1 MKQTANPAETA
12 DIRETLGIDG
22 PGARRQG
29 RRRWLLGGAAVVVAA
44 VFIFL
49 AWRGG
54 RERNAVTY
62 RTEEVRRGSLTVT
75 VTATGELEPVNQ
87 VEVGTE
93 ISGIVETVAVDYNA
107 PVRLGQLLAKINTD
121 KLEAQVLQARAALEV
136 AEARLLESQATV
148 LEASNEL
155 ARLRHVR
162 ELSDGKVPSQHDLD
176 AAEAKRKRAEA
187 EEVIARAQ
195 ITEAR
200 ATLEA
205 IETDLAK
212 ATIRAPID
220 GIVLNR
226 QVEIGQT
233 VAATFQTPVLFTLAE
248 DLTRMELAVDVDEAD
263 VGRVAVGQR
272 ATFTVDAYP
281 DRNFEA
287 RVVEVRFAPET
298 VEGVVT
304 YETLLSVDNTDLLLR
319 PGMTATADIIV
330 ETVDDAVLVAN
341 AALRF
346 TPPEP
351 EIRPRRIGGILPPPP
366 GASVRQ
372 PAEVPDAG
380 ASQRVWVLREGKPVP
395 IELIVGATDGEMTEV
410 ASGEVEPGLE
420 LLVDF
425 DGGED

>member
-1 MKQTANPAETA
+1 
-12 DIRETLGIDG
+12 
-22 PGARRQG
+22 
-29 RRRWLLGGAAVVVAA
+29 
-44 VFIFL
+44 
-49 AWRGG
+49 
-54 RERNAVTY
+54 
-62 RTEEVRRGSLTVT
+62 
-75 VTATGELEPVNQ
+75 
-87 VEVGTE
+87 
-93 ISGIVETVAVDYNA
+93 
-107 PVRLGQLLAKINTD
+107 
-121 KLEAQVLQARAALEV
+121 
-136 AEARLLESQATV
+136 V
-148 LEASNEL
+148 LEATNEL

-162 ELSDGKVPSQHDLD
+162 ELSDGKVPSQHELD
-176 AAEAKRKRAEA
+176 ASEAKRKRAEA
-187 EEVIARAQ
+187 EEVSARAQ

-200 ATLEA
+200 ATLDA
-205 IETDLAK
+205 VETDLAK

-233 VAATFQTPVLFTLAE
+233 VAAAFQTPVLFTLAE

-281 DRNFEA
+281 ERTFAA

-304 YETLLSVDNTDLLLR
+304 YETLLSVDNSDLLLR
-319 PGMTATADIIV
+319 PGMTATADVIV

-372 PAEVPDAG
+372 PAEVPDEG
-380 ASQRVWVLREGKPVP
+380 ASPRVWVLREGKPVP

-425 DGGED
+425 DDGED